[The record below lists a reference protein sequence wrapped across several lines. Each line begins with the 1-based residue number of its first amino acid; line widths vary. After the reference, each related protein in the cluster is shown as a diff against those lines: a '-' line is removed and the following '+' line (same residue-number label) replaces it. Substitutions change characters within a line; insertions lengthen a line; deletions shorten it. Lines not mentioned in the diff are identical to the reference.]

1 MLTWRKKSL
10 FRPIGSRNKS
20 KEIST
25 LEEDIIV
32 QINKLG
38 IGPQGM
44 GGNTTALDVKIEM
57 EACHIASLPVAI
69 NLNCHASRHKK
80 IIM

>member
-1 MLTWRKKSL
+1 M
-10 FRPIGSRNKS
+10 S
-20 KEIST
+20 KDISA
-25 LEEDIIV
+25 LEEELIIE
-32 QINKLG
+32 INKLG
-38 IGPQGM
+38 IGPQGL
-44 GGNTTALDVKIEM
+44 GGSTTALDVKVEM